1 METRIIISR
10 IFILAVVVLIGAMLA
25 FADVGGLLRKFSLY
39 LISFNRRSYSSQNV
53 FVSTILSILTMPLL
67 EMIINKFL

>member
-53 FVSTILSILTMPLL
+53 FVSTILSILTLQL
-67 EMIINKFL
+67 FVMIINKFL

>member
-67 EMIINKFL
+67 VMIINKFL

>member
-53 FVSTILSILTMPLL
+53 FVSTILSILTLPLL